1 MNPHEERAPRID
13 ASIRPAEAIGMYGL
27 FKLAMGGADLEK
39 ALETLLAMGRSTP
52 DDLAIPY
59 DLFLLY
65 FTMERVAEMEEAGNR
80 ALAAQRLYRIGGPS
94 GPPAADSVSLRVL
107 ALVAEGSPTYNV
119 PIDFILSGTDVRL
132 DFLYLGAG
140 EPLPAAVPEHDLVF
154 IALSEPDLNLALLQ
168 RLARIAPSWPRPV
181 VNDPARIAPLS
192 RDGVYALLNG
202 AEGIAIPPSVRLPR
216 AAVERI
222 AAGEPGA
229 WETAAAGL
237 SFPLIVRPLGSHA
250 GKQLE
255 KIADAAELRAYLSEI
270 AAAEAADFYLAPFI
284 DYRSAD
290 GRFWKYRVMFIGGEP
305 FLCHLAISD
314 HWMIHYVN
322 ADMAGSAAK
331 RAEEARAMKEF
342 DQAFALRHAAAF
354 RELNRRLGLDYFGI
368 DCAETPDGRLL
379 IFEADTAMVIHALDS
394 AELYP
399 YKQEQMAKTF
409 AAFRQF
415 LIRKAGEA
423 PGLPSRPPESGGR
436 PA

>member
-1 MNPHEERAPRID
+1 MQLSEERVPRID

-27 FKLAMGGADLEK
+27 FKMAIGGADLSK
-39 ALETLLAMGRSTP
+39 ALETLQAMARSNP
-52 DDLAIPY
+52 GDLGIPY

-65 FTMERVAEMEEAGNR
+65 FTMERTAEMEEAGRR
-80 ALAAQRLYRIGGPS
+80 ALAAQRLYRIGGPG
-94 GPPAADSVSLRVL
+94 GPPASPTFRVL

-119 PIDFILSGTDVRL
+119 PIDFILSGSDVRL
-132 DFLYLGAG
+132 DFLYLRAG
-140 EPLPAAVPEHDLVF
+140 EPLPEAVPEHDVLFV
-154 IALSEPDLNLALLQ
+154 AMSEPDLNHSLLQ
-168 RLARIAPSWPRPV
+168 RLARLVPSWPRPV
-181 VNDPARIAPLS
+181 VNDPACILPLS

-202 AEGIAIPPSVRLPR
+202 AEGLVMPPNIRLPR

-222 AAGEPGA
+222 AAGEPDA
-229 WETAAAGL
+229 LSPGL
-237 SFPLIVRPLGSHA
+237 TFPLIVRPLGSHA

-255 KIADAAELRAYLSEI
+255 KIADPSELRAYLSAT
-270 AAAEAADFYLAPFI
+270 AATTAEFYLAPFI

-290 GRFWKYRVMFIGGEP
+290 GQFWKYRVMFIGGEP

-322 ADMAGSAAK
+322 AGMAQSPAK
-331 RAEEARAMKEF
+331 RAEEARAMEEF

-354 RELNRRLGLDYFGI
+354 RELNRRTGLDYFGI

-399 YKQEQMAKTF
+399 YKQAQMARTF
-409 AAFRQF
+409 AAFRRF
-415 LIRKAGEA
+415 LLGRTEA
-423 PGLPSRPPESGGR
+423 SPGLPASRER

>member
-1 MNPHEERAPRID
+1 MPPQEERAPRID
-13 ASIRPAEAIGMYGL
+13 PALRPAEAIGMYGL
-27 FKLAMGGADLEK
+27 FKLAMGGADLAK
-39 ALETLLAMGRSTP
+39 ALETLQAMGRRAP

-65 FTMERVAEMEEAGNR
+65 FTMERTAEMEEAGRR
-80 ALAAQRLYRIGGPS
+80 ALAAQRLYRIGGPG
-94 GPPAADSVSLRVL
+94 GPPAAPSLRVL

-119 PIDFILSGTDVRL
+119 PIDFILSGTDVQL
-132 DFLYLGAG
+132 DFLYLGQG
-140 EPLPAAVPEHDLVF
+140 EPLPEAVPEHDLLF
-154 IALSEPDLNLALLQ
+154 IAMSEPDLNLALLQ
-168 RLARIAPSWPRPV
+168 RLARLAPAWPRPV
-181 VNDPARIAPLS
+181 VNDPARIVPLS

-216 AAVERI
+216 AAVEKI
-222 AAGEPGA
+222 AAGEPGSLP
-229 WETAAAGL
+229 AGL

-255 KIADAAELRAYLSEI
+255 KIADPAELRAYLS
-270 AAAEAADFYLAPFI
+270 ATEAIDFYLAPFI

-331 RAEEARAMKEF
+331 RAEEARAMQEF
-342 DQAFALRHAAAF
+342 DRAFALRHAAAF
-354 RELNRRLGLDYFGI
+354 RELNRRIGLDYFGI

-394 AELYP
+394 VELYP

-415 LIRKAGEA
+415 LLRRAGES
-423 PGLPSRPPESGGR
+423 PGLPASGAC
-436 PA
+436 PS